1 MADPKG
7 GSKLT
12 VHPGTLATLHA
23 RNRILQHEPPR
34 ALLALRLPNHASLLV
49 GPNIPSEH
57 ASGSKKHVGERLSA
71 SGHDGVVVVPA
82 DDVRSEKRKDALEVR
97 RLELKVAALR
107 AGRNGDGDGVL
118 REARDAGQE
127 LYVRPARV
135 LSCAALR
142 EVVVDCGGDVGE
154 EGEEVGGCGEACIIN
169 SFHLRGCA
177 LPGLIHHDILER
189 ACMRWP

>member
-7 GSKLT
+7 GSKKLT
-12 VHPGTLATLHA
+12 VHPGTLASLHA

-49 GPNIPSEH
+49 GPDIPSEH
-57 ASGSKKHVGERLSA
+57 PSSGKKHVGERLSA

-82 DDVRSEKRKDALEVR
+82 DDVRAEKRKDALEVR

-107 AGRNGDGDGVL
+107 AGRDGDGDGVL
-118 REARDAGQE
+118 REVRDEARDAGQE

-135 LSCAALR
+135 LGCGALR
-142 EVVVDCGGDVGE
+142 EVVVDCEGDVGE
-154 EGEEVGGCGEACIIN
+154 EGEEVGGRGALGCGRV
-169 SFHLRGCA
+169 SFEE
-177 LPGLIHHDILER
+177 IDT
-189 ACMRWP
+189 